1 MLHWYV
7 LEIYTRFHECIW
19 HERFA
24 VVWLNH
30 ADAYARAVV
39 DNLKKDKIDADYYI
53 IKEDN
58 RHGRI

>member
-7 LEIYTRFHECIW
+7 LDIYTRFHECIW

-39 DNLKKDKIDADYYI
+39 DNLKR
-53 IKEDN
+53 IK
-58 RHGRI
+58 